1 MTAHWDVIIE
11 RRRGVADLLDGLTAA
26 EWSRPSLC
34 AAWSVR
40 EVAAHLTL
48 QQLGVRDVL
57 AMLGRWR
64 GTIERTTRYEASRQA
79 ARLSPA
85 EIVATLRDTAGRR
98 RHTVGVTP
106 METLIDLLVH
116 EQDIAIPLGRRR
128 DMPRPPA
135 AAATQRLLTMRF
147 PPPLPSVR
155 AMAGLRLTATDVD
168 WSHGEGPEL
177 RGPIA
182 ALLLTAAGRPALR
195 DQLTGPGSASLE
207 LDRSRPRSR
216 RRGRP

>member
-1 MTAHWDVIIE
+1 MTDHWAVIIE
-11 RRRGVADLLDGLTAA
+11 RRHAVADLVDGLTAA
-26 EWSRPSLC
+26 EWERPSLC

-48 QQLGVRDVL
+48 QQLGVGDVL

-64 GTIERTTRYEASRQA
+64 GTVERTTRHEACRQA

-85 EIVATLRDTAGRR
+85 EIVTTLRDTADRR
-98 RHTVGVTP
+98 RHTIGVTP

-128 DMPRPPA
+128 AMPRPAA

-147 PPPLPSVR
+147 PPPLRSVR
-155 AMAGLRLTATDVD
+155 AVAGLRLTATDVD
-168 WSHGEGPEL
+168 WSYGTGPDL

-182 ALLLTAAGRPALR
+182 ALLLTAAGRPVMT
-195 DQLTGPGSASLE
+195 DQLTGPGLARMHGSL
-207 LDRSRPRSR
+207 
-216 RRGRP
+216 GH